1 VFKNLILSRPMA
13 IIDLETTGA
22 DVQKDRIVEVAAVK
36 VFPDGRREAR
46 SQRVNPGI
54 PIPEAATAVHR
65 ISDAHVA
72 DKPGF
77 EHVAPALVR
86 FLEGCDL
93 CGFNLKRFDLRVL
106 IAEFDR
112 VDQPFAFNDR
122 KIVDPLEIFHNRE
135 RRDLT
140 AALRFYCGR
149 DHDGAHGASADVR
162 ATLDILDAMLD
173 LYADLPRS
181 VDELHDAFRDE
192 RAADLDGKLI
202 RVDGRVTFNFGKY
215 RGRTLK
221 DVAQE
226 SPDYIRWMLG
236 QSFLEDTKQILRESL
251 ASGLEPGRRMA

>member
-72 DKPGF
+72 DKPG
-77 EHVAPALVR
+77 
-86 FLEGCDL
+86 
-93 CGFNLKRFDLRVL
+93 FDLRVL